1 VETPAGQPC
10 RQPQASAVSMVAP
23 IGGGYIEC
31 TSYTDITTPP
41 YSVSMP
47 LPPVRPVC
55 LVVLDGWGYRQDSTA
70 NAIALANTPNWDR
83 LMGSL
88 PHTLIEASGRR
99 VGLPEGQMG
108 NSEVG
113 HMNLG
118 AGRVVEQDLVKIAS
132 AIESGAF
139 FSNPALVAACD
150 DAVQRGVTLH
160 LVGLLGNG
168 GVHALDRHLF
178 ALLDLANRRH
188 VPRVA
193 VHGMLDGRDTPP
205 TSGATFLAALQ
216 AEIAKYDGRA
226 TLSTLG
232 GRYFGMDRDHRWP
245 RTELW
250 YRAMI
255 DGVGARA
262 TATDVGAVLASTY
275 AAGTT
280 DEFVPPIVLHTDDGA
295 ITPRMADG
303 DVVICFNFRSDRMRQ
318 LCDALTSPAF
328 DGFDITGRPQL
339 HLTTMMEYDPT
350 FTYPVAFP
358 NVQLTN
364 MVGEVI
370 ANAGMTQL
378 RTAETEKY
386 PHVTFF
392 FNGGREAPFPGESR
406 RMVPSAKVATYDL
419 QPEMSAEGICDG
431 MVEAL
436 ANRSY
441 DFILCN
447 FANCDMVGH
456 TGSLPA
462 AIAAVE
468 TVDHCIGRIL
478 AAAEISGTRVI
489 LTADHG
495 NADVM
500 VDPITGAPHTAHTT
514 NPVPVIIVDP
524 AGAIPLRSGGALC
537 DIGPTVLELLGLP
550 VPVEMNGRTLCAST
564 VAA

>member
-1 VETPAGQPC
+1 
-10 RQPQASAVSMVAP
+10 
-23 IGGGYIEC
+23 
-31 TSYTDITTPP
+31 
-41 YSVSMP
+41 
-47 LPPVRPVC
+47 
-55 LVVLDGWGYRQDSTA
+55 
-70 NAIALANTPNWDR
+70 
-83 LMGSL
+83 
-88 PHTLIEASGRR
+88 
-99 VGLPEGQMG
+99 
-108 NSEVG
+108 
-113 HMNLG
+113 
-118 AGRVVEQDLVKIAS
+118 
-132 AIESGAF
+132 
-139 FSNPALVAACD
+139 
-150 DAVQRGVTLH
+150 
-160 LVGLLGNG
+160 
-168 GVHALDRHLF
+168 
-178 ALLDLANRRH
+178 
-188 VPRVA
+188 
-193 VHGMLDGRDTPP
+193 
-205 TSGATFLAALQ
+205 
-216 AEIAKYDGRA
+216 
-226 TLSTLG
+226 
-232 GRYFGMDRDHRWP
+232 
-245 RTELW
+245 
-250 YRAMI
+250 
-255 DGVGARA
+255 
-262 TATDVGAVLASTY
+262 
-275 AAGTT
+275 
-280 DEFVPPIVLHTDDGA
+280 
-295 ITPRMADG
+295 
-303 DVVICFNFRSDRMRQ
+303 VVICFNFRSDRMRQ